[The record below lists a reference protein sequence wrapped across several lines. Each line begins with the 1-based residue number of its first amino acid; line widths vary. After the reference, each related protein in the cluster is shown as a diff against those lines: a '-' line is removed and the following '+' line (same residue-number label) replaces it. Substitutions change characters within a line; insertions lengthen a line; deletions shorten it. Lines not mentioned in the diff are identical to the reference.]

1 MKNKMTDVKNTLE
14 KISRL
19 EDEEEHYQWSGR
31 QDGEK
36 SLKKRVKQ
44 KKNLKMKKV

>member
-14 KISRL
+14 KIRL
-19 EDEEEHYQWSGR
+19 EDEEEHYQWSAR

-36 SLKKRVKQ
+36 SLKKRVKW